1 MQTVSSLSIAGT
13 GNVARHLGKALV
25 QAGVRIEY
33 VYGRSAE
40 KAAALASALGCKMTL
55 DPSDLSDSG
64 LILCA
69 VSDNALPELIPQ
81 LSKLAPVAT
90 TSGTVNALGLP
101 HTHPVGVFYPLQ
113 TFSPNR
119 ETDLSHVPFFVEGS
133 QADFTE
139 QLKAL
144 AWQISPTVTELSHEQ
159 RAHLHLAAVYVN
171 NFTNHLI
178 DIAQQQL
185 QREKLPFAWLEPLL
199 RETVAKLG
207 QQSAKDAQTGPA
219 RRNDTQTIQQHIS
232 MLSPEDAQLYRLL
245 SDSIRK
251 RFDQI

>member
-25 QAGVRIEY
+25 QAGVQLDY

-40 KAAALASALGCKMTL
+40 KAAGLASLLGCKMTL
-55 DPSDLSDSG
+55 DSRDLSDSG

-81 LSKLAPVAT
+81 LSRIAPMAT
-90 TSGTVNALGLP
+90 TSGTVNALGLS
-101 HTHPVGVFYPLQ
+101 HMHPVGVFYPLQ

-119 ETDLSHVPFFVEGS
+119 DTDLSKVPFFIEGS
-133 QADFTE
+133 SAAFTE

-144 AWQISPTVTELSHEQ
+144 AARISPVVTELSHER
-159 RAHLHLAAVYVN
+159 RAHLHLSAVFVN
-171 NFTNHLI
+171 NFTNHLV
-178 DIAQQQL
+178 DIAQQHL
-185 QREKLPFAWLEPLL
+185 EKEELPFAWLEPLL
-199 RETVAKLG
+199 HETVAKLSH
-207 QQSAKDAQTGPA
+207 QSAKDAQTGPA
-219 RRNDTQTIQQHIS
+219 RRNDTQTIEHHIS
-232 MLSPEDAQLYRLL
+232 MLSPEDAALYRLL

>member
-13 GNVARHLGKALV
+13 GNVARHLGKELV
-25 QAGVRIEY
+25 KAGVRIEF
-33 VYGRSAE
+33 VYGRSTE
-40 KAAALASALGCKMTL
+40 KTAALASLLGCKMTL
-55 DPSDLSDSG
+55 DPSDLAGSD

-81 LSKLAPVAT
+81 LSRLAPVAT
-90 TSGTVNALGLP
+90 TSGTVNALALA

-133 QADFTE
+133 SADLVE

-144 AWQISPTVTELSHEQ
+144 AATISDTVTELSHER
-159 RAHLHLAAVYVN
+159 RAHLHLAAVFVN
-171 NFTNHLI
+171 NFTNHLV
-178 DIAQQQL
+178 DIAQQHLEQ
-185 QREKLPFAWLEPLL
+185 EKLPFAWLRPLL
-199 RETVAKLG
+199 NETVDKLG
-207 QQSAKDAQTGPA
+207 HQSAKDAQTGPA
-219 RRNDTQTIQQHIS
+219 RRNDTQTIQHHIS